1 MSFEGV
7 DPAQCRAALE
17 AAPAAMIVVDAE
29 GTIRFAN
36 GEANRLFGVETLVG
50 RCVEELIPAELR
62 EKHAVMR
69 RRYFLNPM
77 RRSMSE
83 VRDLMASRPD
93 GGEFPVEV
101 GLAPIDSPSGRLALA
116 TIIDI
121 SERHAAEKA
130 LAQRAEE
137 LEVANERLARFA
149 YVASHDLQEPL
160 RKIAAFSDLLGEAVA
175 QGDTAEATHAN
186 DVMRTSALRA
196 RQLVDDLLTY
206 SRMINEAQQL
216 RDLDLR
222 EEIALA
228 LEDLSQMIEE
238 TGTRIE
244 IDTPPVRIRAD
255 RSQLARLLNNILS
268 NAIKYRKPNQVPKI
282 RMTATSMRPGV
293 IRLAIADNG
302 IGFETKYTKAIFE
315 PFKRLHSKAQY
326 PGTGIGLAICKS
338 IADRH
343 GWALDVKSRPGE
355 GATFFITMPVLPQA
369 QTRPTLT

>member
-7 DPAQCRAALE
+7 DVGQCRAALE
-17 AAPAAMIVVDAE
+17 ASPAAMIVVDEE
-29 GTIRFAN
+29 GLIRFAN
-36 GEANRLFGVETLVG
+36 AEAEELFGGEPLVG
-50 RCVEELIPAELR
+50 KCVEDLLPKELR
-62 EKHAVMR
+62 EKHAEQR
-69 RRYFLNPM
+69 KSYFRHPV
-77 RRSMSE
+77 RRSMSAL
-83 VRDLMASRPD
+83 RDLTATRLN
-93 GGEFPVEV
+93 GEEFPVEV
-101 GLAPIDSPSGRLALA
+101 GLAPMDSPAGRLVLA

-121 SERHAAEKA
+121 SERRATEKA
-130 LAQRAEE
+130 LEQRAAE

-160 RKIAAFSDLLGEAVA
+160 RKIAAFSDLLGEAMA
-175 QGDTAEATHAN
+175 QGDMTEARHAN

-228 LEDLSQMIEE
+228 VDDLSQMIEE
-238 TGTRIE
+238 TGTRIDVE
-244 IDTPPVRIRAD
+244 TPPVRIRAD
-255 RSQLARLLNNILS
+255 RSQLARLFNNILS
-268 NAIKYRKPNQVPKI
+268 NAIKYRKPNQPPKI
-282 RMTATSMRPGV
+282 RISATSAKPGV
-293 IRLAIADNG
+293 MRLAIADNG

-355 GATFFITMPVLPQA
+355 GATFFLTMPVLPGS